1 MRCRVL
7 IVLRNEETS
16 VQMSGIL
23 TARGCQITDTCT
35 TGMAGLRSAGLHPCD
50 IAIAGFSLGDM
61 TGIGFA
67 ENLSRICDAS
77 VLLIV
82 PAEQMAFARES
93 TGSLDV
99 SCLARPVT
107 TQGLTTSI
115 DMMLQFRERMAR
127 MQAETKKLREGL
139 ARRGLAEKAKV
150 ALMRSLGLPEAEAW
164 RQMQKQSMD
173 TGKPLE
179 QVARH
184 ILDIHG
190 TDDGD
195 TR

>member
-1 MRCRVL
+1 
-7 IVLRNEETS
+7 
-16 VQMSGIL
+16 
-23 TARGCQITDTCT
+23 
-35 TGMAGLRSAGLHPCD
+35 
-50 IAIAGFSLGDM
+50 
-61 TGIGFA
+61 
-67 ENLSRICDAS
+67 
-77 VLLIV
+77 
-82 PAEQMAFARES
+82 
-93 TGSLDV
+93 
-99 SCLARPVT
+99 
-107 TQGLTTSI
+107 
-115 DMMLQFRERMAR
+115 

>member
-7 IVLRNEETS
+7 LVLRNEETIA
-16 VQMSGIL
+16 QMSGIL
-23 TARGCQITDTCT
+23 SSRGCHITASCT

-50 IAIAGFSLGDM
+50 IAIVGFTLPDM
-61 TGIGFA
+61 TGASFS
-67 ENLSRICDAS
+67 ENLAGICDAS

-82 PAEQMAFARES
+82 PAEQMAFARET

-107 TQGLTTSI
+107 AQGLVASI
-115 DMMLQFRERMAR
+115 DMMMQFRDRVQR
-127 MQAETKKLREGL
+127 LQAETKKLREGL
-139 ARRGLAEKAKV
+139 ARRGLAERAKT
-150 ALMRSLGLPEAEAW
+150 ALMNSLGLSEAEAW
-164 RQMQKQSMD
+164 RRMQKQSMD

-184 ILDIHG
+184 MLDIYG
-190 TDDGD
+190 SADEEA
-195 TR
+195 R